1 MQMSK
6 SEWFLYTKRGD
17 FDGIAKKY
25 NISPLLAKIIV
36 NRGIAEDS
44 IGNYL
49 GALKCKLNN
58 AHDFKDID
66 KAAIFIKEYIEGGK
80 KIRVVGDYDIDGIC
94 STYVLISA
102 LRYLGANADYEIPD
116 RIKDGYGIN
125 ESIIKKSHEDGCELI
140 ITCDNGIAAFG
151 ALELAT
157 KLGVKVIVTDHH
169 EVFRE
174 DNKDLLPRADMI
186 VNPKQEDCSY
196 PFKQVC
202 GAFVAYRLIEVL
214 YELFSI
220 PKSEIEKFK
229 EFIAIATV
237 GDVMPLI
244 SENRIIVKQGL
255 ERIKLSENIGLKSL
269 IKVCGIDSK
278 NINSYDIGFILGPC
292 FNASGRLESAKLSL
306 KLLLTNDEKEA
317 VELAEYI
324 KSLNDERKAL
334 TQKGVEFAIELV
346 ESKYIDDDII
356 VAYIGDYHE
365 SLAGIIAGRLKER
378 YKKPCFVITDTEEG
392 LIKGSGRSIEA
403 YNMFEGIRAADS
415 LLTKYG
421 GHPMAAGLSLEKD
434 KLSEFRK
441 LLNSNSEL
449 KESDFV
455 EKIWIDIAL
464 PFAYLSEDFVK
475 ELSLLEPFGQG
486 NQKPNFAQKQVEIIN
501 LRVFGQNRNVIKLR
515 CKDSFG
521 TGIDALIFTDGDE
534 FIKELG
540 DKRLFDIIYY
550 PKINDFNNKI
560 TVQIVIRDW
569 KFKY

>member
-1 MQMSK
+1 MSK

-58 AHDFKDID
+58 AHDFKNID

-102 LRYLGANADYEIPD
+102 LKHLGADADYEIPD

-125 ESIIKKSHEDGCELI
+125 ESIIEKSYEEGCELI

-151 ALELAT
+151 ALELAA

-186 VNPKQEDCSY
+186 VNPKQEDCFY

-255 ERIKLSENIGLKSL
+255 KRIKLSENIGLKSL

-317 VELAEYI
+317 VELSEYI

-334 TQKGVEFAIELV
+334 TQKGLEFAIELV

-441 LLNSNSEL
+441 LLNSNSKL

-501 LRVFGQNRNVIKLR
+501 LRVFGQNRNVVKLR

>member
-1 MQMSK
+1 MSK

-58 AHDFKDID
+58 AHDFKNID

-102 LRYLGANADYEIPD
+102 LKHLGADADYEIPD

-151 ALELAT
+151 ALELAA

-186 VNPKQEDCSY
+186 VNPKQEDCFY

-334 TQKGVEFAIELV
+334 TQKGLEFAIELV

-434 KLSEFRK
+434 RLSEFRK

-501 LRVFGQNRNVIKLR
+501 LRVFGQNRNVVKLR

-560 TVQIVIRDW
+560 TLQIVIRDW

>member
-1 MQMSK
+1 MSK

-58 AHDFKDID
+58 AHDFKNID

-102 LRYLGANADYEIPD
+102 LKHLGADADYEIPD

-125 ESIIKKSHEDGCELI
+125 ESIIEKSYEEGCELI

-151 ALELAT
+151 ALELAA

-186 VNPKQEDCSY
+186 VNPKQEDCFY

-334 TQKGVEFAIELV
+334 TQKGLEFAIELV

-441 LLNSNSEL
+441 LLNSNSKL

-501 LRVFGQNRNVIKLR
+501 LRVFGQNRNVVKLR

>member
-58 AHDFKDID
+58 AHDFKNID

-102 LRYLGANADYEIPD
+102 LKHLGADADYEIPD

-125 ESIIKKSHEDGCELI
+125 ESIIKKSYEDGCNLI

-151 ALELAT
+151 ALELAA

-174 DNKDLLPRADMI
+174 DNKDLLPRADII
-186 VNPKQEDCSY
+186 VNPKQEDCFY

-202 GAFVAYRLIEVL
+202 GAFVAYRLVEVL
-214 YELFSI
+214 YELFLI
-220 PKSEIEKFK
+220 PGSETEKFK

-334 TQKGVEFAIELV
+334 TQKGLEFAIELV
-346 ESKYIDDDII
+346 ESKYVDDDII

-434 KLSEFRK
+434 RLSEFRK

-501 LRVFGQNRNVIKLR
+501 LRVFGQNRNVVKLR

>member
-58 AHDFKDID
+58 AHDFKNID

-102 LRYLGANADYEIPD
+102 LKHLGADADYEIPD

-125 ESIIKKSHEDGCELI
+125 ESIIKKSYEDGCNLI

-151 ALELAT
+151 ALELAA

-174 DNKDLLPRADMI
+174 DNKDLLPRADII

-202 GAFVAYRLIEVL
+202 GAFVAYRLVEVL
-214 YELFSI
+214 YELFLI
-220 PKSEIEKFK
+220 PGSETEKFK

-334 TQKGVEFAIELV
+334 TQKGLEFAIELV
-346 ESKYIDDDII
+346 ESKYVDDDII

-434 KLSEFRK
+434 RLSEFRK

-501 LRVFGQNRNVIKLR
+501 LRVFGQNRNVVKLR

>member
-1 MQMSK
+1 MSK

-102 LRYLGANADYEIPD
+102 LKHLGADADYEIPD

-151 ALELAT
+151 ALELAA

-378 YKKPCFVITDTEEG
+378 YKKPCFVITYTEEG

>member
-1 MQMSK
+1 MSK

-58 AHDFKDID
+58 AHDFKNID
-66 KAAIFIKEYIEGGK
+66 KAAIFIKEYIEVGK

-102 LRYLGANADYEIPD
+102 LKHLGADADYEIPD

-125 ESIIKKSHEDGCELI
+125 ESIIKKSYEDGCDLI

-151 ALELAT
+151 ALELAA

-202 GAFVAYRLIEVL
+202 GAFVAYRLVEVL
-214 YELFSI
+214 YELFLI
-220 PKSEIEKFK
+220 PKNEIEKFK

-501 LRVFGQNRNVIKLR
+501 LRVFGQNRNVVKLR

-560 TVQIVIRDW
+560 TVQIVIRYW

>member
-1 MQMSK
+1 MSK

-49 GALKCKLNN
+49 AALKCKLNN

-102 LRYLGANADYEIPD
+102 LRYLGADADYEIPD

-125 ESIIKKSHEDGCELI
+125 ESIIEKSHEDGCELI

-151 ALELAT
+151 ALELAA

-174 DNKDLLPRADMI
+174 DNKDLLPRAYMI

-269 IKVCGIDSK
+269 MKVCGIDSK

-501 LRVFGQNRNVIKLR
+501 LRVFGQNRNVVKLR

>member
-1 MQMSK
+1 MSK

-58 AHDFKDID
+58 AHDFKNID

-102 LRYLGANADYEIPD
+102 LKHLGADADYEIPD

-151 ALELAT
+151 ALELAA

-202 GAFVAYRLIEVL
+202 GAFVAYRLVEVL
-214 YELFSI
+214 YEMFSI

-486 NQKPNFAQKQVEIIN
+486 NQKPNFAQKQVEILN
-501 LRVFGQNRNVIKLR
+501 LRVFGQNRNVVKLR

>member
-1 MQMSK
+1 MSK

-17 FDGIAKKY
+17 FDGIVKKY

-49 GALKCKLNN
+49 TALKCKLNN

-102 LRYLGANADYEIPD
+102 LKHLGADVDYEIPD

-151 ALELAT
+151 ALELAA

-202 GAFVAYRLIEVL
+202 GAFVAYRLVEVL
-214 YELFSI
+214 YEMFSI
-220 PKSEIEKFK
+220 PKNEIEKFK

-421 GHPMAAGLSLEKD
+421 GHPMAAGLSLKKD

-464 PFAYLSEDFVK
+464 PFAYLNENFIK

-501 LRVFGQNRNVIKLR
+501 LRVFGQNRNVVKLR

>member
-1 MQMSK
+1 MSK

-58 AHDFKDID
+58 AHDFKNID

-102 LRYLGANADYEIPD
+102 LKHLGADADYEIPD

-125 ESIIKKSHEDGCELI
+125 ESIIKKSYEDGCDLI

-151 ALELAT
+151 ALELAA

-174 DNKDLLPRADMI
+174 DNKDLLPRADII

-334 TQKGVEFAIELV
+334 TQKGLEFAIELV
-346 ESKYIDDDII
+346 EGKYVDDDII

-434 KLSEFRK
+434 RLSEFRK

-501 LRVFGQNRNVIKLR
+501 LRVFGQNRNVVKLR

>member
-1 MQMSK
+1 MSK

-66 KAAIFIKEYIEGGK
+66 KAAAFIKEYIEGGK

-102 LRYLGANADYEIPD
+102 LKHLGADADYEIPD

-151 ALELAT
+151 ALELAA

-202 GAFVAYRLIEVL
+202 GAFVAYRLVEVL

-220 PKSEIEKFK
+220 PKNEIEKFK

-501 LRVFGQNRNVIKLR
+501 LRVFGQNRNVVKLR

-534 FIKELG
+534 FIKELR

>member
-1 MQMSK
+1 MSK

-58 AHDFKDID
+58 AHDFKNID

-102 LRYLGANADYEIPD
+102 LKHLGADADYEIPD

-151 ALELAT
+151 ALELAA

-186 VNPKQEDCSY
+186 VNPKQEDCFY

-334 TQKGVEFAIELV
+334 TQKGLEFAIELV
-346 ESKYIDDDII
+346 EGKYVDDDII

-434 KLSEFRK
+434 RLSEFRK

-501 LRVFGQNRNVIKLR
+501 LRVFGQNRNVVKLR

>member
-1 MQMSK
+1 MSK

-58 AHDFKDID
+58 AHDFKNID

-102 LRYLGANADYEIPD
+102 LKHLGADADYEIPD

-125 ESIIKKSHEDGCELI
+125 ESIIEKSYEEGCELI

-151 ALELAT
+151 ALELAA

-186 VNPKQEDCSY
+186 VNPKQEDCFY

-255 ERIKLSENIGLKSL
+255 ERIKLSENMGLKSL

-441 LLNSNSEL
+441 LLNSNSKL

-501 LRVFGQNRNVIKLR
+501 LRVFGQNRNVVKLR

>member
-1 MQMSK
+1 MSK

-58 AHDFKDID
+58 AHDFKNID

-102 LRYLGANADYEIPD
+102 LKHLGADADYEIPD

-151 ALELAT
+151 ALELAA

-174 DNKDLLPRADMI
+174 DNKDLLPRADII

-334 TQKGVEFAIELV
+334 TQKGLEFAIELV
-346 ESKYIDDDII
+346 EGKYVDDDII

-434 KLSEFRK
+434 RLSEFRK

-501 LRVFGQNRNVIKLR
+501 LRVFGQNRNVVKLR

>member
-1 MQMSK
+1 MSK

>member
-1 MQMSK
+1 MSK

-102 LRYLGANADYEIPD
+102 LRYLGADADYEIPD

-125 ESIIKKSHEDGCELI
+125 ESIIKKSYEDGCELI

-151 ALELAT
+151 ALELAA

-186 VNPKQEDCSY
+186 VNPKQEDCFY

-334 TQKGVEFAIELV
+334 TQKGLEFAIELV
-346 ESKYIDDDII
+346 EGKYVDDDII

-434 KLSEFRK
+434 RLSEFRK

-501 LRVFGQNRNVIKLR
+501 LRVFGQNRNVVKLR

>member
-66 KAAIFIKEYIEGGK
+66 KAAAFIKEYIEGGK

-102 LRYLGANADYEIPD
+102 LRYLDADADYEIPD

-125 ESIIKKSHEDGCELI
+125 ESIIKKSYEDGCDLI

-151 ALELAT
+151 ALELAA

-202 GAFVAYRLIEVL
+202 GAFVAYRLVEVL
-214 YELFSI
+214 YELFLI
-220 PKSEIEKFK
+220 PKNEIEKFK

-434 KLSEFRK
+434 KLLEFRK
-441 LLNSNSEL
+441 LLNSNSKL

-464 PFAYLSEDFVK
+464 PFAYLNENFIK

-486 NQKPNFAQKQVEIIN
+486 NQKPNFAQKQVEILN
-501 LRVFGQNRNVIKLR
+501 LRVFGQNRNVVKLR

>member
-1 MQMSK
+1 MSK

-58 AHDFKDID
+58 AHDFKNID

-102 LRYLGANADYEIPD
+102 LKHLGADADYEIPD

-151 ALELAT
+151 ALELAA

-244 SENRIIVKQGL
+244 FENRIIVKQGL

-434 KLSEFRK
+434 RLSEFRK

>member
-1 MQMSK
+1 MSK

-58 AHDFKDID
+58 AHDFKNID

-102 LRYLGANADYEIPD
+102 LRYLDADADYEIPD

-125 ESIIKKSHEDGCELI
+125 ESIIKKSYEDGCDLI

-151 ALELAT
+151 ALELAA

-214 YELFSI
+214 YELFLI
-220 PKSEIEKFK
+220 PVSEIEKFK

-306 KLLLTNDEKEA
+306 RLLLTNDEKEA
-317 VELAEYI
+317 RELAEYI

-334 TQKGVEFAIELV
+334 TQKGVEFAIKLV

-378 YKKPCFVITDTEEG
+378 YKKPCFIITDTEEG

-441 LLNSNSEL
+441 LLNSNSKL

-464 PFAYLSEDFVK
+464 PFAYLSENFVK

-486 NQKPNFAQKQVEIIN
+486 NQKPNFAQKQVEILN
-501 LRVFGQNRNVIKLR
+501 LRVFGQNRNVVKLR

-534 FIKELG
+534 FLEELG

>member
-1 MQMSK
+1 MSK

-58 AHDFKDID
+58 AHDFKNID
-66 KAAIFIKEYIEGGK
+66 KAAIFIKEYIEVGK

-102 LRYLGANADYEIPD
+102 LKHLGADADYEIPD

-151 ALELAT
+151 ALELAA

-186 VNPKQEDCSY
+186 VNPKQEDCFY

-334 TQKGVEFAIELV
+334 TQKGLEFAIELV
-346 ESKYIDDDII
+346 EGKYVDDDII

-434 KLSEFRK
+434 RLSEFRK

-501 LRVFGQNRNVIKLR
+501 LRVFGQNRNVVKLR

>member
-1 MQMSK
+1 MSK

-58 AHDFKDID
+58 AHDFKNID

-125 ESIIKKSHEDGCELI
+125 ESIIKKSHEEGCELI

-151 ALELAT
+151 ALELAA

-174 DNKDLLPRADMI
+174 DNKDLLPRADII

-214 YELFSI
+214 YELFLI
-220 PKSEIEKFK
+220 PSSEIEKFK

-255 ERIKLSENIGLKSL
+255 ERIKLSDNIGLKSL

-306 KLLLTNDEKEA
+306 RLLLTNDEKEA

-346 ESKYIDDDII
+346 ESKYINDDII

-434 KLSEFRK
+434 KLLEFRK
-441 LLNSNSEL
+441 LLNSNSKL

-486 NQKPNFAQKQVEIIN
+486 NQKPNFAQKQVEILN
-501 LRVFGQNRNVIKLR
+501 LRVFGQNRNVVKLR

-534 FIKELG
+534 FLEELG

>member
-58 AHDFKDID
+58 AHDFKNID

-102 LRYLGANADYEIPD
+102 LRYLGADVDFEIPD

-125 ESIIKKSHEDGCELI
+125 ESIIKKSYEDGCDLI

-151 ALELAT
+151 ALELAA

-174 DNKDLLPRADMI
+174 DNKDLLPRADII

-214 YELFSI
+214 YELFLI
-220 PKSEIEKFK
+220 PESETEKFK

-237 GDVMPLI
+237 GDVMPLV

-346 ESKYIDDDII
+346 ESKYINDDII

-421 GHPMAAGLSLEKD
+421 GHPMAAGLSLKKD

-501 LRVFGQNRNVIKLR
+501 LRVFGQNRNVVKLR

>member
-1 MQMSK
+1 MSK

-58 AHDFKDID
+58 AHDFKNID

-102 LRYLGANADYEIPD
+102 LKHLGADADYEIPD

-151 ALELAT
+151 ALELAA

-186 VNPKQEDCSY
+186 VNPKQEDCFY

-334 TQKGVEFAIELV
+334 TQKGLEFAIELV

-501 LRVFGQNRNVIKLR
+501 LRVFGQNRNVVKLR

-560 TVQIVIRDW
+560 TLQIVIRDW

>member
-1 MQMSK
+1 MSK

-66 KAAIFIKEYIEGGK
+66 KAAAFIKEYIEGGK

-102 LRYLGANADYEIPD
+102 LRYLGADADYEIPD

-151 ALELAT
+151 ALELAA

-202 GAFVAYRLIEVL
+202 GAFVAYRLVEVL
-214 YELFSI
+214 YEMFSI
-220 PKSEIEKFK
+220 PKNEIEKFK

-334 TQKGVEFAIELV
+334 TQKGLEFAIELV
-346 ESKYIDDDII
+346 ESKYVDDDII

-403 YNMFEGIRAADS
+403 YNMFESIREADS

-441 LLNSNSEL
+441 LLNSNSKL

-486 NQKPNFAQKQVEIIN
+486 NQKPNFAQKQVEILN
-501 LRVFGQNRNVIKLR
+501 LRVFGQNRNVVKLG
-515 CKDSFG
+515 CKDSFK

>member
-1 MQMSK
+1 MSK

-58 AHDFKDID
+58 AHDFKNID

-102 LRYLGANADYEIPD
+102 LKHLGADADYEIPD

-125 ESIIKKSHEDGCELI
+125 ESIIEKSYEEGCELI

-151 ALELAT
+151 ALELAA

-186 VNPKQEDCSY
+186 VNPKQEDCFY

-255 ERIKLSENIGLKSL
+255 ERIKLSENMGLKSL

-334 TQKGVEFAIELV
+334 TQKGLEFAIELV

-441 LLNSNSEL
+441 LLNSNSKL

-501 LRVFGQNRNVIKLR
+501 LRVFGQNRNVVKLR

>member
-1 MQMSK
+1 MSK

-58 AHDFKDID
+58 AHDFKNID

-102 LRYLGANADYEIPD
+102 LKHLGADADYEIPD

-151 ALELAT
+151 ALELAA

-334 TQKGVEFAIELV
+334 TQKGLEFAIELV
-346 ESKYIDDDII
+346 ESKYVDDDII

-501 LRVFGQNRNVIKLR
+501 LRVFGQNRNVVKLR

>member
-1 MQMSK
+1 MSK

-66 KAAIFIKEYIEGGK
+66 KAAAFIKEYIEGGK

-102 LRYLGANADYEIPD
+102 LRYLGADADYEIPD

-151 ALELAT
+151 ALELAA

-214 YELFSI
+214 YELFLI
-220 PKSEIEKFK
+220 PESETEKFK

-334 TQKGVEFAIELV
+334 TQKGLEFAIELV
-346 ESKYIDDDII
+346 ESKYVDDDII

-441 LLNSNSEL
+441 LLNSNSKL

-475 ELSLLEPFGQG
+475 ELSLLEPFGQC

-501 LRVFGQNRNVIKLR
+501 LRVFGQNRNVVKLR

>member
-58 AHDFKDID
+58 AHDFKNID
-66 KAAIFIKEYIEGGK
+66 KAAAFIKEYIEGGK

-102 LRYLGANADYEIPD
+102 LRYLGADVDYEIPD

-125 ESIIKKSHEDGCELI
+125 ESIIKKSYEDGCDLI

-151 ALELAT
+151 ALELAA

-174 DNKDLLPRADMI
+174 DNKDLLPRADII

-214 YELFSI
+214 YELFLI
-220 PKSEIEKFK
+220 PESETEKFK

-237 GDVMPLI
+237 GDVMPLV

-306 KLLLTNDEKEA
+306 KLLLTSDEKEA
-317 VELAEYI
+317 IELAEYI

-346 ESKYIDDDII
+346 ESKYMDDDII

-378 YKKPCFVITDTEEG
+378 YKKPCFIITDTEEG

-441 LLNSNSEL
+441 LLNSNSKL

-501 LRVFGQNRNVIKLR
+501 LRVFGQNRNVVKLR

-521 TGIDALIFTDGDE
+521 TGIDALIFTDGDK

>member
-1 MQMSK
+1 MSK

-102 LRYLGANADYEIPD
+102 LKHLGADADYEIPD

-125 ESIIKKSHEDGCELI
+125 ESIIKKSYEDGCELI

-151 ALELAT
+151 ALELAA

-317 VELAEYI
+317 RELAEYI

-346 ESKYIDDDII
+346 ESKYINDDII

>member
-1 MQMSK
+1 MSK

-58 AHDFKDID
+58 AHDFKNID

-102 LRYLGANADYEIPD
+102 LKHLGADADYEIPD

-151 ALELAT
+151 ALELAA

-306 KLLLTNDEKEA
+306 KLLLTNNEKEA
-317 VELAEYI
+317 IELAEYI

-501 LRVFGQNRNVIKLR
+501 LRVFGQNRNVVKLR

>member
-1 MQMSK
+1 MSK

-17 FDGIAKKY
+17 FYGIAKKY

-49 GALKCKLNN
+49 AALKCKLNN

-102 LRYLGANADYEIPD
+102 LKYLGADADYEIPD

-151 ALELAT
+151 ALELAA

-244 SENRIIVKQGL
+244 FENRIIVKQGL

-501 LRVFGQNRNVIKLR
+501 LRVFGQNRNVVKLR

-560 TVQIVIRDW
+560 TVQIVIRYW

>member
-58 AHDFKDID
+58 AHDFKNID

-102 LRYLGANADYEIPD
+102 LKHLGADADYEIPD

-151 ALELAT
+151 ALELAA

-334 TQKGVEFAIELV
+334 TQKGLEFAIELV
-346 ESKYIDDDII
+346 ESKYVDDDII

-501 LRVFGQNRNVIKLR
+501 LRVFGQNRNVVKLR

>member
-1 MQMSK
+1 MSK

-58 AHDFKDID
+58 AHDFKNID

-102 LRYLGANADYEIPD
+102 LKHLGADADYEIPD

-125 ESIIKKSHEDGCELI
+125 ESIIKKSYEDGCELI

-151 ALELAT
+151 ALELAA

-202 GAFVAYRLIEVL
+202 GAFVAYRLVEVL
-214 YELFSI
+214 YEMFSI

-501 LRVFGQNRNVIKLR
+501 LRVFGQNRNVVKLR

>member
-1 MQMSK
+1 MSK

-58 AHDFKDID
+58 AHDFKNID

-102 LRYLGANADYEIPD
+102 LKHLGADADYEIPD

-125 ESIIKKSHEDGCELI
+125 ESIIKKSYEDGCDLI

-151 ALELAT
+151 ALELAA

-186 VNPKQEDCSY
+186 VNPKQEDCFY

-334 TQKGVEFAIELV
+334 TQKGLEFAIELV

-421 GHPMAAGLSLEKD
+421 GHPMAAGLSLKKD

-501 LRVFGQNRNVIKLR
+501 LRVFGQNRNVVKLR

>member
-58 AHDFKDID
+58 AHNFKNID

-102 LRYLGANADYEIPD
+102 LRYLDADADYEIPD

-125 ESIIKKSHEDGCELI
+125 ESIIKKSYEDGCDLI

-151 ALELAT
+151 ALELAA

-174 DNKDLLPRADMI
+174 DNKDLLPRADII

-214 YELFSI
+214 YELFLI
-220 PKSEIEKFK
+220 PVSEIEKFK

-306 KLLLTNDEKEA
+306 RLLLTNDEKEA
-317 VELAEYI
+317 IELAEYI

-434 KLSEFRK
+434 KLLEFRK
-441 LLNSNSEL
+441 LLNSNSKL

-464 PFAYLSEDFVK
+464 PFAYLNENFVK

-501 LRVFGQNRNVIKLR
+501 LRVFGQNRNVVKLR

>member
-1 MQMSK
+1 MSK

-66 KAAIFIKEYIEGGK
+66 KAAAFIKEYIEGGK

-102 LRYLGANADYEIPD
+102 LKHLGADADYEIPD

-151 ALELAT
+151 ALELAA

-202 GAFVAYRLIEVL
+202 GAFVAYRLVEVL

-220 PKSEIEKFK
+220 PKNEIEKFK

-464 PFAYLSEDFVK
+464 SFAYLSEDFVK

-501 LRVFGQNRNVIKLR
+501 LRVFGQNRNVVKLR

-534 FIKELG
+534 FIKELR

>member
-1 MQMSK
+1 MSK

-58 AHDFKDID
+58 AHDFKNID

-102 LRYLGANADYEIPD
+102 LKHLGADADYEIPD

-125 ESIIKKSHEDGCELI
+125 ESIIKKSYEDGCNLI

-151 ALELAT
+151 ALELAA

-174 DNKDLLPRADMI
+174 DNKDLLPRADII

-202 GAFVAYRLIEVL
+202 GAFVAYRLVEVL
-214 YELFSI
+214 YELFLI
-220 PKSEIEKFK
+220 PGSETEKFK

-334 TQKGVEFAIELV
+334 TQKGLEFAIELV
-346 ESKYIDDDII
+346 ESKYVDDDII

-434 KLSEFRK
+434 RLSEFRK

-501 LRVFGQNRNVIKLR
+501 LRVFGQNRNVVKLR